1 MDKVISI
8 LDDLIYRY
16 GILSVCRNDIEAAFT
31 LLKDCFE
38 KEGKILVCGNGGS
51 AADSSHIAGELM
63 KGFMKRRELPDV
75 LKSKLESADPVRGRF
90 LGLKLQ
96 GALPA
101 IALNTNT
108 SLTTA
113 VLNDMDGSLIYAQQV
128 VGYGRRGDILIC
140 ISTSGNA
147 DNVINA
153 ALVAGV
159 SGLKIIGL
167 TGESGGAVRDL
178 CDVCIRVPAAG
189 VPLIQELHL
198 PVYHTL
204 CAMVEEFFF

>member
-16 GILSVCRNDIEAAFT
+16 GLLSVCRNDIEAAFT

-178 CDVCIRVPAAG
+178 CDVCIRVPSAG

-204 CAMVEEFFF
+204 CAMVEEYFF